1 VKYTAGMSV
10 AEIID
15 DLGGTTAVAEAV
27 GVAAPVVSNW
37 RARDRIPAD
46 RWAAL
51 VELAKDKG
59 KGKAISFEKLA
70 ALAAEARV

>member
-1 VKYTAGMSV
+1 MSV

-51 VELAKDKG
+51 VDLARSRGKSITFETFAELAAKPQ
-59 KGKAISFEKLA
+59 AV
-70 ALAAEARV
+70 EARP